1 MAFLCGPKILRYH
14 KTLNLTVLQNF
25 LSALLRRERS
35 LQNLEAN
42 ATSRFQLPARSL
54 STTSCD
60 AILGYTL
67 LHPVKES
74 ISFRFPSTSFS
85 FFFDVNFSAPLHFFV
100 GHIFSSI
107 FKPKTTFFIIVDH
120 FFLFEVKFYLLDQI
134 FLISLFISPSKSIL
148 FLGLFLS
155 ATKRH
160 RAFQFVYFDKL
171 CP

>member
-1 MAFLCGPKILRYH
+1 MFVRILLINGPKILRYH
-14 KTLNLTVLQNF
+14 KTLNLTVLENF

-42 ATSRFQLPARSL
+42 APFCFQLRARSL

-74 ISFRFPSTSFS
+74 ISFRFPSTSFF

-100 GHIFSSI
+100 GHIFSTI

-120 FFLFEVKFYLLDQI
+120 FLFEVKFYLLDQI

-148 FLGLFLS
+148 FFRLI
-155 ATKRH
+155 
-160 RAFQFVYFDKL
+160 FVRKET
-171 CP
+171 P